1 MSTRTRTE
9 RYDGLHPS
17 QVQAACAADA
27 AQGAQIGWIPT
38 DQEWVGQTLL
48 VTYSRGGPF
57 ASMPAPEWPPDQA
70 WVVPAATLRSRVAP
84 WLGAAIGIGVT
95 AGLVFLDLRLV
106 E

>member
-38 DQEWVGQTLL
+38 DQEWVGQSLL
-48 VTYSRGGPF
+48 
-57 ASMPAPEWPPDQA
+57 
-70 WVVPAATLRSRVAP
+70 
-84 WLGAAIGIGVT
+84 AAIGIGVT